1 MSERVTRSKGIKREA
16 ETGPSSTEDK
26 CSICLDSM
34 SKMDPFKL
42 PCGHSFHA
50 TCIMKNV
57 VWGRLTCPLC
67 RHKISKGQRRNDSAN
82 EEQEEHRE
90 ENRDDLYDEELVR
103 RVGNRI
109 ESKLFR
115 TDVDLLLTRFTI
127 PRDITNLSER
137 RRILVLS
144 EQMTHWTD
152 NEEEEE
158 SDEEEEESDEEEEES
173 DDELE
178 R

>member
-16 ETGPSSTEDK
+16 ETVPSSTEDK

-57 VWGRLTCPLC
+57 VWGRSTCPLC
-67 RHKISKGQRRNDSAN
+67 RHKISEQQQRRNDSAN

-90 ENRDDLYDEELVR
+90 EDWNDLYDEELVH
-103 RVGNRI
+103 RVGNRL
-109 ESKLFR
+109 ESKLFP

-127 PRDITNLSER
+127 LRDTTRMSER
-137 RRILVLS
+137 QRIEVLS

-152 NEEEEE
+152 NEE
-158 SDEEEEESDEEEEES
+158 DEEEEES

-178 R
+178 P